1 MRSRQ
6 TRVIRM
12 SVTKKRLRQL
22 ASGFVLVLAVP
33 FIAASLWQLVS
44 AVFGAAPPARAAT
57 PEEAACSA
65 KLRTLE
71 AALERASDKAAH
83 EPDDAHARSA
93 FEAAIAPE
101 WNDESAAE
109 NTCSATGRSREAW
122 AALLRLRRGFEGRS
136 QKDARDV
143 GPMRRD
149 FETRLP

>member
-1 MRSRQ
+1 
-6 TRVIRM
+6 
-12 SVTKKRLRQL
+12 VTKKRLRQL
-22 ASGFVLVLAVP
+22 ASSFVLVVAVL
-33 FIAASLWQLVS
+33 FITASMWQIIA
-44 AVFGAAPPARAAT
+44 AVFGTAPPAGKPTA
-57 PEEAACSA
+57 EEAACTE

-101 WNDESAAE
+101 WNEESAAE
-109 NTCSATGRSREAW
+109 KACSPTPRSREAW
-122 AALLRLRRGFEGRS
+122 AALLRLRRGYEGRS